1 MRVRACVR
9 VCVCVCARAG
19 TLVCVRE
26 CVHACVHSLL
36 FINTNDVTLWVVVD
50 VKCSPIYGNVCL
62 VI

>member
-1 MRVRACVR
+1 M
-9 VCVCVCARAG
+9 CVCVCARARARAG

-26 CVHACVHSLL
+26 CVHACVLILL

>member
-1 MRVRACVR
+1 MRACVC

-26 CVHACVHSLL
+26 CVHSLL

-50 VKCSPIYGNVCL
+50 VKCSPIYGNVCI